1 MADTNSNAAGNSPT
15 EDLAGKT
22 TAGQTTAGQTT
33 SRSFIESRLANG
45 VLTWSEFRGQHRVS
59 VKSSEL
65 TAALTAAR
73 EAGMDQLIDIT
84 AVDLLEYPGA
94 TDRFEVVYLLLNT
107 ASGERL
113 IVKTHLNEPE
123 LTLPSAVPIWFGAD
137 WLEREVYDMFGIVFE
152 GHPNFKRL
160 LLPQEFESFPLR
172 KDYPVKGR
180 GERHNFPVI
189 TRAES

>member
-1 MADTNSNAAGNSPT
+1 MADTTSNPAGNSPS
-15 EDLAGKT
+15 EAS
-22 TAGQTTAGQTT
+22 AGQTTAGQSTA
-33 SRSFIESRLANG
+33 RSLIAARLADAS
-45 VLTWSEFRGQHRVS
+45 LTWSEFRGQQRVA
-59 VKSSEL
+59 VKASDL

-73 EAGMDQLIDIT
+73 DAGMDQLIDIT

-107 ASGERL
+107 ESGERL

-123 LTLPSAVPIWFGAD
+123 LRLPSAMPIWFGAD
-137 WLEREVYDMFGIVFE
+137 WLEREVYDMFGIVFD